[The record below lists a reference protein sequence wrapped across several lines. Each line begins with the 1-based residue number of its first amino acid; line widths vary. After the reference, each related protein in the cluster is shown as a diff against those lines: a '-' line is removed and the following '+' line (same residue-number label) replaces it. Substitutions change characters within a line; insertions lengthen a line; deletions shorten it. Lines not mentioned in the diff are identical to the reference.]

1 MSDVLKET
9 IMAIKLSK
17 PANRLCN
24 FDEFP
29 DSLLLSTT
37 EVMFL
42 SGRSRTSIWRDV
54 IRGSLAES
62 VRLGPQTVRWRV
74 GDVRQFLKGDCNHD
88 SK

>member
-24 FDEFP
+24 FDELP
-29 DSLLLSTT
+29 DSALLSTT
-37 EVMFL
+37 EVSYL

-54 IRGSLAES
+54 RRGSLAES
-62 VRLGPQTVRWRV
+62 VRIGPQAVRWRV
-74 GDVRQFLKGDCNHD
+74 GDVRQFLNGGCNNGH
-88 SK
+88 

>member
-29 DSLLLSTT
+29 DSLLLSTS

-54 IRGSLAES
+54 RRGSLAES
-62 VRLGPQTVRWRV
+62 VRIGPQAVRWRV

>member
-29 DSLLLSTT
+29 DSLLLSTS

-54 IRGSLAES
+54 IRGSLAEP
-62 VRLGPQTVRWRV
+62 VRIGPQAVRWCV
-74 GDVRQFLKGDCNHD
+74 GDVRQFLKGGLC
-88 SK
+88 K